1 MRYITLRDGRRY
13 NFDRMKIM
21 GIINATNDSF
31 YKDSRV
37 MDIEDAIAKAKKMIE
52 EGADIIDV
60 GGESTRPGAEPV
72 SAEEEIRRVISLISE
87 IKKINSSILISVDTY
102 RAKTAE
108 EAIRAGADIINDISA
123 MEFDENMAKV
133 VSEYKVP
140 VILMH
145 IKGTPKNMQDNP
157 EYEDVVKEVKGYFEE
172 RIHYAVSKGIG
183 VNKIILDP
191 GIGFGKKFEH
201 NIELIKNIEKLRVYN
216 LPMLLAVSRKS
227 SIGIALGNL
236 PPKERLEGTI
246 AVTCFAAL
254 KGVEMVRVHD
264 VKENKRAALMIEV
277 LK

>member
-21 GIINATNDSF
+21 GIINATYDSF

-37 MDIEDAIAKAKKMIE
+37 VDLEDAIAKVKKMIE

-60 GGESTRPGAEPV
+60 GGESTRPGADPV
-72 SAEEEIRRVISLISE
+72 STEEEIRRVIPLIRE

-123 MEFDENMAKV
+123 MEFDENMAEV
-133 VSEYKVP
+133 VREYKVP

-157 EYEDVVKEVKGYFEE
+157 EYKDVVKEVKDYFEE
-172 RIHYAVSKGIG
+172 RVNYAVSKDIDL
-183 VNKIILDP
+183 NKIILDP

-236 PPKERLEGTI
+236 PPEERLEGTI